1 MLELKTKFTT
11 RELRQF
17 AGLWFPLFC
26 GMIGLFCWRAGGA
39 VAAYVIWS
47 TGIGLGL
54 VGLVFPPFIKPV
66 YQGLMFVTFPIGWVM
81 SHLVLGIVYYLVMT
95 PIGLLMRL
103 LVRDPMQRNLDRMA
117 ATYWVPRQPVTNV
130 ERYFRQF

>member
-26 GMIGLFCWRAGGA
+26 GMIGLFCWRAGGT
-39 VAAYVIWS
+39 VAAYVVW
-47 TGIGLGL
+47 GIGLGLGL
-54 VGLVFPPFIKPV
+54 VGLVLPPIIKPV

-81 SHLVLGIVYYLVMT
+81 SHLVLALVYFLVMT
-95 PIGLLMRL
+95 PIGWLMRL
-103 LVRDPMQRNLDRMA
+103 LGRDPMQRQIDRMA
-117 ATYWVPRQPVTNV
+117 ATYWVPRQSITNV